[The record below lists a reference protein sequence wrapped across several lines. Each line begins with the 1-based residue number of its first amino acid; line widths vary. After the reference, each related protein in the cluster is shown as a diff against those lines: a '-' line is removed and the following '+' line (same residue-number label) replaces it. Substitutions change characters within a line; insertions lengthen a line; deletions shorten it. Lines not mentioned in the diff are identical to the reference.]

1 MLSLLTTTSAETPNN
16 PPPAA
21 ARSPLR
27 RYGCGLGLAVW
38 LVVLFFLPCLCIMTL
53 VRQEVVIPTGA
64 VPGQELRVWLIM
76 EADLRGL
83 GVASGAPAPERSAQ
97 VEGSTQSVCIETY
110 TQFWLWMGQAEPV
123 WACECYSRQEGADSW
138 SLVSVSMGSCEQ
150 TGVEAP

>member
-1 MLSLLTTTSAETPNN
+1 MLSLLTTTSTEAPSN
-16 PPPAA
+16 PSATA

-53 VRQEVVIPTGA
+53 ARQEVVIPTGA

-83 GVASGAPAPERSAQ
+83 GVASGSLADGSA
-97 VEGSTQSVCIETY
+97 SQSACVETY

-123 WACECYSRQEGADSW
+123 WACECYSRQEDSDSW
-138 SLVSVSMGSCEQ
+138 SLVSVSMNSCEQ
-150 TGVEAP
+150 TGADAP

>member
-1 MLSLLTTTSAETPNN
+1 MLSLLTTTSAEAPSSPSST
-16 PPPAA
+16 A

-64 VPGQELRVWLIM
+64 APGQELRVWLIM

-83 GVASGAPAPERSAQ
+83 GVASGAPAD
-97 VEGSTQSVCIETY
+97 GSSSQSVCVETY

-123 WACECYSRQEGADSW
+123 WACECYSRQEDSDAW

-150 TGVEAP
+150 TGAEAP